1 MIPNPTRGTR
11 MSALWTVLLK
21 ELRELSR
28 DRRTL
33 MLALLMP
40 LLFPVLIIGMATLA
54 ENRAKSQIE
63 KTLTIMMVGAEH
75 APNLVAWLAGQG
87 IAQKAVTG
95 DPDAAIRDQDENVYL
110 RIEPDFGAH
119 WREGKPALV
128 EIVHDS
134 TRQDADIPVK
144 RVENALDNYRN
155 QAGALRLLA
164 RGINPGIA
172 APLAVSHKDLA
183 TPEARKSLALMMLP
197 YLLLLSAFVG
207 GAHLVIDTTA
217 GERER
222 QSLEPLLATP
232 AARGAIVSG
241 KMGAAAVLGLLVLV
255 MTLLAL
261 KLGAQFAPGIGRM
274 MDIGFLA
281 IARMMLILLP
291 IVFVGTA
298 LLTFI
303 AAGAKSVKEAQG
315 YMQVLLLLPI
325 IPTLLLLV
333 NPVKNQLWM
342 LTVPFLA
349 QNQMLLKVI
358 RSEPIA
364 SLEWTVYMLAGFAL
378 AALLWLGAIRRYHQ
392 ERLAIS
398 A

>member
-1 MIPNPTRGTR
+1 MK
-11 MSALWTVLLK
+11 ALLTVLMK

-33 MLALLMP
+33 MLALMMP
-40 LLFPVLIIGMATLA
+40 LLFPVLIIGMGTLA
-54 ENRAKSQIE
+54 ENRAKSQAE
-63 KTLTIMMVGAEH
+63 KDLAIAIVGAGH

-87 IAQKAVTG
+87 IARKTLAK
-95 DPDAAIRDQDENVYL
+95 DPDAAIRDQDEDVYL
-110 RIEPDFGAH
+110 KIEDAFDKH
-119 WREGKPALV
+119 WREGTPALV

-134 TRQDADIPVK
+134 TRQDAGIPVR
-144 RVENALDNYRN
+144 RVENALQRYTA

-164 RGINPGIA
+164 RGINPAVA
-172 APLAVSHKDLA
+172 APLAVSHTDLA

-207 GAHLVIDTTA
+207 GAHLIIDTTA

-232 AARGAIVSG
+232 ASRGAIVSG
-241 KMGAAAVLGLLVLV
+241 KMVAAAILSLVVLAL
-255 MTLLAL
+255 TLLSL

-274 MDIGFLA
+274 MDIGFMA
-281 IARMMLILLP
+281 IGKMMLILVP
-291 IVFVGTA
+291 IVFIGTS

-303 AAGAKSVKEAQG
+303 AAGTKSVKEAQG
-315 YMQVLLLLPI
+315 YMSLLMLLPI
-325 IPTLLLLV
+325 LPTLVLLV
-333 NPVKNQLWM
+333 SPVKNQLWM
-342 LTVPFLA
+342 FAVPFLA

-358 RSEPIA
+358 RSEAITPQ
-364 SLEWTVYMLAGFAL
+364 EWAVYLAAGLGL
-378 AALLWLGAIRRYHQ
+378 AALLWFAATRRYHQ

>member
-1 MIPNPTRGTR
+1 MK
-11 MSALWTVLLK
+11 ALLTVLAK

-28 DRRTL
+28 DRRTI
-33 MLALLMP
+33 MLALMMP

-54 ENRAKSQIE
+54 ENRAKGQME
-63 KTLTIMMVGAEH
+63 KDLAIAMVGAEH

-87 IAQKAVTG
+87 IARKPLAG
-95 DPDAAIRDQDENVYL
+95 DPDAAIRNQDENVYL
-110 RIEPDFGAH
+110 KIEADYGKH
-119 WREGKPALV
+119 WREGTPALV

-134 TRQDADIPVK
+134 TRQDADIPVR
-144 RVENALDNYRN
+144 RVENALQRYRE

-172 APLAVSHKDLA
+172 APLAVSHTDLA
-183 TPEARKSLALMMLP
+183 TPEARKSLALLMLP

-241 KMGAAAVLGLLVLV
+241 KMASAAILSLIVLVL
-255 MTLLAL
+255 TLLAL
-261 KLGAQFAPGIGRM
+261 KFGAQLAPGIGRM
-274 MDIGFLA
+274 MDIGFVA
-281 IARMMLILLP
+281 IGKMMLILIP
-291 IVFVGTA
+291 IVFIGTT

-303 AAGAKSVKEAQG
+303 AAGAKSVKEAQS
-315 YMQVLLLLPI
+315 YMSLLMLLPI
-325 IPTLLLLV
+325 LPTLVLLV
-333 NPVKNQLWM
+333 SPVKNQLWM
-342 LTVPFLA
+342 FAVPFLA

-358 RSEPIA
+358 RSEAVSPM
-364 SLEWTVYMLAGFAL
+364 EWTVYFAAGFGL
-378 AALLWLGAIRRYHQ
+378 AALLWFAATRRYHQ
-392 ERLAIS
+392 ERLAVS